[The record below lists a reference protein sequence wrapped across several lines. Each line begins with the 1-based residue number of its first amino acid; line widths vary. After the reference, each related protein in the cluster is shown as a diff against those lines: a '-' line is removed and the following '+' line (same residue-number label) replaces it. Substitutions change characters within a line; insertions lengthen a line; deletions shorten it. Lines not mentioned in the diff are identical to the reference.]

1 MGLNKQSV
9 VKIRAIAQEAGIP
22 DVFSKTKG
30 ELIAALNAKKPEAKE
45 ASLELPPKQEAA
57 SFLQAVVDL
66 GLAYRV
72 DGQRWYM
79 SFCGKTDEGSLDMP
93 EAHIVACAERLVRPM
108 R

>member
-1 MGLNKQSV
+1 MGLEKQSV

-22 DVFSKTKG
+22 DVLSKTKA
-30 ELIAALNAKKPEAKE
+30 ELIAALKIKKPEAKDPP
-45 ASLELPPKQEAA
+45 LELPPKQEAV

-66 GLAYRV
+66 GLTYRV

-79 SFCGKTDEGSLDMP
+79 SFCGKTDEGSMDMP